1 MREIQINDNVWYVG
15 ENDRR
20 KELFENNWPLPKGVS
35 YNSYLVN
42 DNKTALIDTVELG
55 AAADYI
61 DKIGRI
67 LNGKTLDYLVINHLE
82 PDHAS
87 MISSVM
93 AVYPN
98 VKFVGNAQTFKILQL
113 YYKVNESNFHIVKDS
128 EELEL
133 GNTTLKFFITP
144 WVHWP
149 ETMMTYEVTNQ
160 ILFSCDAFGGFGT
173 LDGGIFDT
181 QNNFEEDYLYEMR
194 RYYSNIVAKYSNMVQ
209 KALAK
214 LGGLPVGM
222 IAPSHGL
229 VWKTPAKV
237 IELYD
242 KWSRYEAEDGVVI
255 AFASMYGNTEHMADH
270 IGSILGNKG
279 IPVKTFDVS
288 KTHVSYILNEIWR
301 YKCVV
306 LGTCAYNTK
315 MHPMMEHLCNEIDL
329 SQPKGKIWGLFGSS
343 TWNGA
348 GVKSLKKFAEEQG
361 YETLSPIV
369 ETMGSASPEKIEN
382 DAMALADA
390 IAEKLA
396 K

>member
-1 MREIQINDNVWYVG
+1 MREIKINENIWYVG
-15 ENDRR
+15 VNDRR
-20 KELFENNWPLPKGVS
+20 KELFENNWPLPHGVS
-35 YNSYLVN
+35 YNSYLIN
-42 DNKTALIDTVELG
+42 DSKTALIDSVELG
-55 AAADYI
+55 AAAGYI

-67 LNGKTLDYLVINHLE
+67 LNGKSLDYLVINHLE

-87 MISSVM
+87 MITSVM
-93 AVYPN
+93 AAYPN
-98 VKFVGNAQTFKILQL
+98 IKLIGNNQTFKILKL
-113 YYKVNESNFHIVKDS
+113 YYNIDENSFILVKDGDK
-128 EELEL
+128 LEL
-133 GNTTLKFFITP
+133 GTTVLQFFITP

-149 ETMMTYEVTNQ
+149 ETMMTYEVSNR

-173 LDGGIFDT
+173 LDGGIYDT
-181 QNNFEEDYLYEMR
+181 QNNFEENYLSEMR

-214 LGGLPVGM
+214 LGSLPVDM

-229 VWKTPAKV
+229 VWKNPGKV

-242 KWSRYEAEDGVVI
+242 KWSRYEAEKGVVV
-255 AFASMYGNTEHMADH
+255 AFASMYGNTEQIADY
-270 IGSILGNKG
+270 IGSLFAEKG

-301 YKCVV
+301 YKALV

-329 SQPKGKIWGLFGSS
+329 AQPKGKTIALFGSS

-348 GVKSLKKFAEEQG
+348 GTKALVKFAQEQG
-361 YETLSPIV
+361 FEITGPVV
-369 ETMGSASPEKIEN
+369 ENMGSASVEKIEQ
-382 DAMALADA
+382 AAHEMVGAVVAALQ
-390 IAEKLA
+390 
-396 K
+396 